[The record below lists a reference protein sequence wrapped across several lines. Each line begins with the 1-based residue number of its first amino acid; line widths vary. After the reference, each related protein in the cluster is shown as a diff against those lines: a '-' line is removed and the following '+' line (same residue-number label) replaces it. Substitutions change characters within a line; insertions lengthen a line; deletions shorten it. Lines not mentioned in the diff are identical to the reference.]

1 MLTATLLPLAE
12 ITGLGKTVLIVVAA
26 TFIIWSLVTALS
38 IPKRYPNFP
47 ENMGV
52 YLTITAV
59 LFVAQMAA
67 VVWVTGTQE
76 VEKEEKTAQEAGAGG
91 GAESPAEG
99 ETTGEA
105 PAAAGDPEAG
115 KEVFAASCG
124 ACHTLA
130 DAGTSGAVGPN
141 LDQTKPSLEL
151 TLDRVTNGKGAMP
164 SFKGQLDEKQI
175 ADVSAYVSSVAGQ

>member
-1 MLTATLLPLAE
+1 MLTATLLPLAAL
-12 ITGLGKTVLIVVAA
+12 TGLGKTVLILVAG

-76 VEKEEKTAQEAGAGG
+76 VEEEKVAHEAEAGG
-91 GAESPAEG
+91 ESKTPAEG
-99 ETTGEA
+99 TSEEA
-105 PAAAGDPEAG
+105 TAAAGDPVAG
-115 KEVFAASCG
+115 KTVFSANCG

-130 DAGTSGAVGPN
+130 DAGTNGTVGPK
-141 LDQTKPSLEL
+141 LDSTKPPAALV
-151 TLDRVTNGKGAMP
+151 LDRVTNGKGGMP
-164 SFKGQLDEKQI
+164 TFEGVLDEKQI
-175 ADVSAYVSSVAGQ
+175 ADVTAYVSSVAGT

>member
-1 MLTATLLPLAE
+1 MLTATLLPLAA
-12 ITGLGKTVLIVVAA
+12 ITGLGKTVLIIVAG

-38 IPKRYPNFP
+38 IPKRHPNFP

-76 VEKEEKTAQEAGAGG
+76 VEEEEKVAQEAGASG
-91 GAESPAEG
+91 EG
-99 ETTGEA
+99 EKPAAGEETT
-105 PAAAGDPEAG
+105 PAAAGDPAAG
-115 KEVFAASCG
+115 KIVFTANCG

-130 DAGTSGAVGPN
+130 DAGASGSVGPN
-141 LDQTKPSLEL
+141 LDEAKPSVEL
-151 TLDRVTNGKGAMP
+151 VTDRVTNGLNGMP
-164 SFKGQLDEKQI
+164 AFKGQLEEKQI
-175 ADVSAYVSSVAGQ
+175 EDVAAYVSSAAGQ